1 MRLLYLGAQL
11 ELTVALPDGQRVL
24 ALVPEPSPV
33 PLAVGQTIRV
43 TLPADGFVVL

>member
-11 ELTVALPDGQRVL
+11 ELTVALPDGPRVL
-24 ALVPEPSPV
+24 ALMPEPSPV